1 VSDPG
6 YPSDRSDPGA
16 LAEAVSAAARSVPDV
31 HDLHGGAFGEV
42 ATYLPGRRVPGVRLT
57 DDGVELHLVTRGTR
71 PLAVTV
77 EHVRDAVRPLVSG
90 RIDVTVE
97 DIAE

>member
-1 VSDPG
+1 MSEPG
-6 YPSDRSDPGA
+6 YASDPGA
-16 LAEAVSAAARSVPDV
+16 LAEAVSAAVLSVPDV

-57 DDGVELHLVTRGTR
+57 DDGVELHVVTRGAN
-71 PLAVTV
+71 PLTVTV
-77 EHVRDAVRPLVSG
+77 EQVRDAVRPLVSG

-97 DIAE
+97 DVEG